1 MSSPPDF
8 TCRHFRHWHSSSGS
22 FGGGGGAVRGA
33 EERGRGGRDADS
45 LGADYAERP
54 GRGRR
59 TASFSPAKSERRG
72 IGGGDGGEGR
82 RSSSSEIVKVLLR
95 KDSGLRSL
103 SDEAEVTADAVAD
116 DVLLSVVRDIDRGSL
131 DRGLPT
137 LPKAPPPPPPLS
149 ACLQSDPPE
158 IPPKSEEIRKHLSPA
173 ATRDTI
179 HLSAKDEN
187 GTGSGVV
194 QVEAAPRL
202 PPRRDPSAEEDAAA
216 VPRVPPKPK
225 KRKEN
230 KKAKSRSH
238 VKRPALQPVPEDAPV
253 EPEPPLPPV
262 QRVKER

>member
-72 IGGGDGGEGR
+72 IGGGDSGEGGS
-82 RSSSSEIVKVLLR
+82 SSSSEIVKVLLR
-95 KDSGLRSL
+95 KDSGLRS
-103 SDEAEVTADAVAD
+103 EKAEVAADVDAVTD

-131 DRGLPT
+131 GRGLLT
-137 LPKAPPPPPPLS
+137 LPTAPPPPPPLS
-149 ACLQSDPPE
+149 ASLQSDPPE
-158 IPPKSEEIRKHLSPA
+158 VPPKSEEIRKHLSSG

-179 HLSAKDEN
+179 VYSW
-187 GTGSGVV
+187 
-194 QVEAAPRL
+194 
-202 PPRRDPSAEEDAAA
+202 
-216 VPRVPPKPK
+216 
-225 KRKEN
+225 N
-230 KKAKSRSH
+230 KQKY
-238 VKRPALQPVPEDAPV
+238 
-253 EPEPPLPPV
+253 
-262 QRVKER
+262 